1 MNNTRWLAA
10 VVLVTAF
17 IAGGCASN
25 QTHDTQSSVQPMSTY
40 SSMDATALVY
50 TDPAA
55 LSPTSDHPLRWLG
68 FIGHPV
74 GTLLDYAINRPLYA
88 LASRFPGLFG
98 YTSEDAM
105 LDSQRPAFR

>member
-1 MNNTRWLAA
+1 MRNSALLTAL
-10 VVLVTAF
+10 VLTVALL
-17 IAGGCASN
+17 AGGCAGN
-25 QTHDTQSSVQPMSTY
+25 RDMQVQPMSTY

-68 FIGHPV
+68 FVLHPV
-74 GTLLDYAINRPLYA
+74 GTLLDFVINRPQYG
-88 LASRFPGLFG
+88 LASASPSLFG
-98 YTSEDAM
+98 FTSEDAM